1 MIGCLE
7 TVVAV
12 DEKKSN
18 HRWGY
23 YIAGLFSTTPLVY
36 FTVRFLQLVKHD
48 IVLVHSSWCRLFI
61 DPSREPD
68 TDQQGDYRDL
78 SASEKPLIS
87 VNATV
92 MYDSVHT

>member
-1 MIGCLE
+1 MFTIGCHE

-12 DEKKSN
+12 DEK

-36 FTVRFLQLVKHD
+36 FTVKFLQLVKR
-48 IVLVHSSWCRLFI
+48 VLVHSSCSCS

-87 VNATV
+87 VNKN
-92 MYDSVHT
+92 

>member
-1 MIGCLE
+1 MFTIGCHE

-12 DEKKSN
+12 DEK

-36 FTVRFLQLVKHD
+36 FTVKFLQLVKR
-48 IVLVHSSWCRLFI
+48 VLVCSSWCRLFS

-87 VNATV
+87 VNKN
-92 MYDSVHT
+92 